1 VEAYSRAHASA
12 LEARRIE
19 HLKYAS
25 GKGTMNDL
33 LDAEAEVLEAL
44 AQLKRSRYALASA
57 ALEYRLAAGTLDE
70 VGR

>member
-1 VEAYSRAHASA
+1 
-12 LEARRIE
+12 
-19 HLKYAS
+19 
-25 GKGTMNDL
+25 MNDL